1 MRMHLLGHLP
11 LLLLL
16 TITQGCGRPAAE
28 PAIPR
33 ATAPKPP
40 TETPREIPASRLG
53 EVMQAHLKGVGHMER
68 YEYQDATTA
77 FRRVHELAPGW
88 LPGSVNLSIALL
100 NTSGTIAEATPGGEK
115 SKSNFEQALALLD
128 DVLKV
133 DPGNLPAHYCRGLI
147 LEFLGGEN
155 ILQAHEDFLLVA
167 KADPDDGHTWYHVGT
182 TLTDPRVPGRPA
194 GPPQAKE
201 LIEIYTK
208 ALEANPYL
216 ISALFKLQSAY
227 SWARDRD
234 KQKELSALWR
244 RLNPK
249 SSADGPGDTAE
260 NFYGEAGKYARV
272 IDPTPPRERPAG
284 KGPELTFVGRTPMRV
299 TFPPGTGWAP
309 WVDAL
314 ALPDATSERDA
325 ILASARAIWGPGIA
339 VFDANNDGKLDLY
352 LTAAVIGPKGLRDA
366 LLINRGDGAF
376 EDATVSLGLPEDRA
390 GIGVAAGDF
399 DADLNVDLFLT
410 GVGDNRLFRNHGTD
424 GFKDVTAE
432 VGLAASKSV
441 SPMARWLD
449 LDQDGDLDLYVLNS
463 AGVEDGRGAFLPG
476 GVSTPQINTVY
487 RNDGTPKPQE
497 GGVPSNWLPLA
508 SAPRGK
514 SSAGGLSLKLTPW
527 TMPEAAAMAGP
538 PGSYSGLAALDVDDD
553 RDLDLVLARQGE
565 SPILILNDRLGRFR
579 SQEIPGIAAIGG
591 KSAQN
596 PGSIAGDSKRHT
608 PRVSGLLTIDL
619 DRDGRSDL
627 VQTSVG
633 GPVKAWRNATSRRGE
648 KVDSKFEEAPIQASD
663 WNSATVVDLDLD
675 TWPDL
680 LPISLDANSGPQWAR
695 NDGERFVSQ
704 VLKLPQ
710 NSPASAVPAARF
722 MADVVGDALPEL
734 IEWRLGEAPEIFP
747 MRPTSKWLALDLRGK
762 WLTDFGHMRT
772 NPHGLGVKLTLEG
785 QGLNVPLE
793 VTTPSSGPGQ
803 SVVPIVL
810 GMGSHETADLLRLRW
825 PDGTMQ
831 CELNVQANVL
841 RVQDEINRKTG
852 SCPVLFT
859 WNGKRFECLG
869 DFLGGGGLGYLVA
882 PGVYGQPD
890 RDEAMAIRGDQ
901 LRAVEGK
908 LRLAVA
914 EPMDEIAY
922 LDRLTLDVVD
932 RPPGFEAT
940 PDERFAPEGPRPTG
954 ELLTWRRSIHPEKA
968 TDLEGRDLSA
978 TLKDW
983 DRRTADSFKKLSGW
997 IGYAEEHGIVLDFGD
1012 RLKDLKPGDRLVL
1025 MLAGW
1030 VEYPYSQT
1038 NYAAA
1043 TAGVTLKP
1051 PVLERREPDGSWV
1064 VLDPHPGYP
1073 AGLPRMMTVDL
1084 TGKLAG
1090 RGAAIRL
1097 RTNMECYY
1105 DQAFLAIVEPAGET
1119 VTTLSPSGARL
1130 SARGYLREVSP
1141 DGALPLLYDYDYVD
1155 PAPLARLQ
1163 GDLTRYGDVAEL
1175 VNTDDDRLCL
1185 VGPGD
1190 DLKLEFD
1197 ASDLPP
1203 IRPGWTRSYVLRSIG
1218 YCKDA
1223 DPFTAASDTVG
1234 PLPYKGMPDYPF
1246 GTEGERP
1253 IDDRYRAYLKTY
1265 QTRRSSGR

>member
-1 MRMHLLGHLP
+1 MWASRLGHP
-11 LLLLL
+11 SLLLFVL
-16 TITQGCGRPAAE
+16 IGASHGCGGTAKEAA
-28 PAIPR
+28 P
-33 ATAPKPP
+33 PKPEVSSERP
-40 TETPREIPASRLG
+40 GEIPAARLG
-53 EVMQAHLKGVGHMER
+53 EVMKAHLAGVGHMER
-68 YEYQDATTA
+68 YEYEDATAA
-77 FRRVHELAPGW
+77 FRKVHELAPGW

-115 SKSNFEQALALLD
+115 SKSNFEVALSLLD
-128 DVLKV
+128 DVLKA
-133 DPGNLPAHYCRGLI
+133 DPGHLPAHYCRGLI
-147 LEFLGGEN
+147 LEFLGGDN
-155 ILQAHEDFLLVA
+155 ILQAHEDFVFVS
-167 KADPDDGHTWYHVGT
+167 KADPNDGHTWYHVGT
-182 TLTDPRVPGRPA
+182 TLTDPNVKGRPA
-194 GPPQAKE
+194 GPPQAKQ

-227 SWARDRD
+227 SWAKDRD

-249 SSADGPGDTAE
+249 SSPDGPGDTAE

-284 KGPELTFVGRTPMRV
+284 KGTELQFAGRTPMKV
-299 TFPPGTGWAP
+299 AFPPSTNWAP
-309 WVDAL
+309 FVAPSSVTDS
-314 ALPDATSERDA
+314 TSDRDT
-325 ILASARAIWGPGIA
+325 IITSARAIWGPGTA

-366 LLINRGDGAF
+366 LFLNRGNGAF
-376 EDATVSLGLPEDRA
+376 EDVTLALGLPEDRA

-399 DADLNVDLFLT
+399 DADLNVDLFVT
-410 GVGDNRLFRNHGTD
+410 GVGDNRLLRNLGAD
-424 GFKDVTAE
+424 GFKDVTTE
-432 VGLAASKSV
+432 VGLAPSKSI

-449 LDQDGDLDLYVLNS
+449 LDQDGDLDLYVLNG
-463 AGVEDGRGAFLPG
+463 AAIEDGRRAFLPG
-476 GVSTPQINTVY
+476 KPSTSTVNTVY
-487 RNDGTPKPQE
+487 RNDGTPRPQE

-508 SAPRGK
+508 SAPKGK
-514 SSAGGLSLKLTPW
+514 TSAGGLSLKLTPW
-527 TMPEAAAMAGP
+527 TMPEAAALSGP
-538 PGSYSGLAALDVDDD
+538 PGSYAGIAALDVDDD
-553 RDLDLVLARQGE
+553 RDLDLILARQGE
-565 SPILILNDRLGRFR
+565 LPILILNDRLGRFR
-579 SQEIPGIAAIGG
+579 TVEVTGLGAGEVGSQG
-591 KSAQN
+591 
-596 PGSIAGDSKRHT
+596 
-608 PRVSGLLTIDL
+608 RVSGLVTIDL

-633 GPVKAWRNATSRRGE
+633 GPIKAWRNATTGRGDR
-648 KVDSKFEEAPIQASD
+648 VVASFQDVPIQASD
-663 WNSATVVDLDLD
+663 WNSATAVDLDLD

-680 LPISLDANSGPQWAR
+680 LPVSLRAVAGPQWAR
-695 NDGERFVSQ
+695 NDGDRLVAQSLRIPGSSPEIT
-704 VLKLPQ
+704 LPT
-710 NSPASAVPAARF
+710 AHF
-722 MADVVGDALPEL
+722 TADFLGDALPEM
-734 IEWRLGEAPEIFP
+734 IEWKQGEAPEIIP
-747 MRPTSKWLALDLRGK
+747 RLTNSKWLALDLRGK

-803 SVVPIVL
+803 SVVPAVL
-810 GMGSHETADLLRLRW
+810 GMGSHEMADLLRLRW

-831 CELNVQANVL
+831 CELNVQSNVL

-882 PGVYGQPD
+882 PGTYGQPD
-890 RDEAMAIRGDQ
+890 RDEAIAISSNQ
-901 LRAVEGK
+901 LRAVDGK
-908 LRLAVA
+908 LRLAIA

-922 LDRLTLDVVD
+922 LDHLTLDVVD
-932 RPPGFEAT
+932 RPPGFEST

-954 ELLTWRRSIHPEKA
+954 ELLTWRRTIRPEKA
-968 TDLEGRDLSA
+968 TDLHGRDLSA
-978 TLKDW
+978 TLEHW
-983 DRRTADSFKKLSGW
+983 DRRTADGFKKLSGW

-1012 RLKDLKPGDRLVL
+1012 RLTELKSSDRLML

-1030 VEYPYSQT
+1030 IDYPYSQT

-1043 TAGVTLKP
+1043 TAGMALKP
-1051 PVLERREPDGSWV
+1051 PVLERRKADGTWEV
-1064 VLDPHPGYP
+1064 IDPHPGYP
-1073 AGLPRMMTVDL
+1073 AGLPRMMSLDL
-1084 TGKLAG
+1084 TGKLTG

-1097 RTNMECYY
+1097 TTNMECYY
-1105 DQAFLAIVEPAGET
+1105 DQAFLALVEPAGEA
-1119 VTTLSPSGARL
+1119 VTSLPVSNAWL

-1141 DGALPLLYDYDYVD
+1141 DGELPLIYDYDYVD

-1163 GDLTRYGDVAEL
+1163 GDLTRYGDVAGL
-1175 VNTDDDRLCL
+1175 VSSDDDRLCL

-1197 ASDLPP
+1197 ASGLPP
-1203 IRPGWTRSYVLRSIG
+1203 IKPGWTRSYVLRSIG

-1234 PLPYKGMPDYPF
+1234 PLPWKGMPYYPF
-1246 GTEGERP
+1246 GPEGERP
-1253 IDDRYRAYLKTY
+1253 MDDKYRDYLKTY